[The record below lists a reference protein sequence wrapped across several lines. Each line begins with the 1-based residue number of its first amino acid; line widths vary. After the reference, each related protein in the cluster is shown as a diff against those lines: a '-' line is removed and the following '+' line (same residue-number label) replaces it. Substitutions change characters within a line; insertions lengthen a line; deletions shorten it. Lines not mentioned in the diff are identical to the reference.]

1 MTEQPKPGAVPV
13 YAQPSAPTL
22 SDSLHKKRWQE
33 VGEAVAAGEPI
44 ADVATRLGVKH
55 GTVTTNVAKFIDAG
69 GKVSGEML
77 QQQSGLTDDDQAAV
91 LDAFGQ
97 LGDEALRPIYE
108 AFDGR
113 HSYDEIKLLRLVF
126 QSTE

>member
-1 MTEQPKPGAVPV
+1 
-13 YAQPSAPTL
+13 
-22 SDSLHKKRWQE
+22 
-33 VGEAVAAGEPI
+33 
-44 ADVATRLGVKH
+44 
-55 GTVTTNVAKFIDAG
+55 
-69 GKVSGEML
+69 ML
-77 QQQSGLTDDDQAAV
+77 QQQSGLTNDDQAAV